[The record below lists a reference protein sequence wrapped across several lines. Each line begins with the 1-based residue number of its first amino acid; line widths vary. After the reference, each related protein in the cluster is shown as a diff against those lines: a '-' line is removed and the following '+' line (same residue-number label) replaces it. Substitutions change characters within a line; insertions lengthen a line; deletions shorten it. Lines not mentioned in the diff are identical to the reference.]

1 MTSNAS
7 LVAFAVQV
15 TQNCYA
21 PYSSFRVGA
30 ALLGASGKVYL
41 GVNIEN
47 AAYSPTICAE
57 RSAIARAVSDGER
70 EFTRIAIV
78 TKGAVTPCGV
88 CRQTLREF
96 APDLEIVLADLQGNI
111 RVVTTLKELLP
122 DSFGPEHL

>member
-1 MTSNAS
+1 MTSNTS
-7 LVAFAVQV
+7 LVAFAVQI

-21 PYSSFRVGA
+21 PYSNFRVGA

-78 TKGAVTPCGV
+78 SKGAVTPCGV

>member
-21 PYSSFRVGA
+21 PYSNFRVGA